1 MRNAVIDAA
10 CLLIMMAGIAFVL
23 MVAGILSFDNRYEH
37 TYSNG
42 VHCYFAQD
50 GSPIQCIAP
59 QHPMVTTPEALHR
72 QSKKEDEI

>member
-1 MRNAVIDAA
+1 MRDAFDDVIRV
-10 CLLIMMAGIAFVL
+10 LLGFAGIMFIL
-23 MVAGILSFDNRYEH
+23 MWSFDNRKYEH